1 MAFHS
6 KVFDFLFR
14 TRPVSRNM
22 AIFWSTVLAAIGLYY
37 ILPSS
42 MNELARRTVPIFFVA
57 AIFWATEVMPLFA
70 TSLCIVAVLILSL
83 AHEGGLA
90 GLLPASSEFPTGP
103 DGEAIRLSYKEFL
116 IPFSSGIIIL
126 FMGGFL
132 LSAAVTK
139 HGIDRAVA
147 ARILRPLCRTPIMLI
162 FGVLGITAFFSM
174 WMSNTATS
182 AMMLAIIAPIVR
194 SLPKGDRF
202 HRGVILAVPFGANI
216 GGIGTPIGTPPNAVA
231 LGRLRDAGMSIGFIE
246 WMMAVMPLM
255 LSLLVVA
262 GFLLYWFFP
271 AEEDTQIPPIEQP
284 RELGGMGRLT
294 LWMLGLTI
302 LLWLTGKW
310 TGISEAVVAL
320 LAAAALT
327 ALRVLDRNDVD
338 SIDWNILL
346 LMWGGLTLGHAIE
359 VTQLDQ
365 FIVSLPIA
373 ELSGFWLILLI
384 ASVTIVLANFMSNTA
399 AANLLIPMVMALTTV
414 QSEQVGLAI
423 LVALSASFAMA
434 MPVATPPNAM
444 AFATGKIPASS
455 LIRSGGLISL
465 IAMVA
470 LLIGYQVMIPWLI
483 QISGAAQ

>member
-1 MAFHS
+1 
-6 KVFDFLFR
+6 
-14 TRPVSRNM
+14 
-22 AIFWSTVLAAIGLYY
+22 
-37 ILPSS
+37 
-42 MNELARRTVPIFFVA
+42 
-57 AIFWATEVMPLFA
+57 
-70 TSLCIVAVLILSL
+70 
-83 AHEGGLA
+83 
-90 GLLPASSEFPTGP
+90 
-103 DGEAIRLSYKEFL
+103 
-116 IPFSSGIIIL
+116 
-126 FMGGFL
+126 
-132 LSAAVTK
+132 
-139 HGIDRAVA
+139 
-147 ARILRPLCRTPIMLI
+147 
-162 FGVLGITAFFSM
+162 
-174 WMSNTATS
+174 
-182 AMMLAIIAPIVR
+182 
-194 SLPKGDRF
+194 
-202 HRGVILAVPFGANI
+202 
-216 GGIGTPIGTPPNAVA
+216 
-231 LGRLRDAGMSIGFIE
+231 
-246 WMMAVMPLM
+246 
-255 LSLLVVA
+255 
-262 GFLLYWFFP
+262 
-271 AEEDTQIPPIEQP
+271 
-284 RELGGMGRLT
+284 MGRLT